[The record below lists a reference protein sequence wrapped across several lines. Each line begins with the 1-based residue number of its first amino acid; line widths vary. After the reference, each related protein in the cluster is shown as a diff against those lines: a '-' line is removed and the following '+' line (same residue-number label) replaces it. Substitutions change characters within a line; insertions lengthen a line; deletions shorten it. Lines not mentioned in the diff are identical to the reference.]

1 MIEPT
6 APTAQSGSGQGA
18 ARRIRRIVVAFDGA
32 TDENLAAVETGAAF
46 AARLRADLL
55 GLFIED
61 SDLAKL
67 AEYPGVATFGALSAG
82 RPPLGAAHLK
92 AALRAQLARTRHA
105 VERAAERRHI
115 RSSFEIRRGRVIA
128 EIVGAAS
135 PADLVIIGWRGGA
148 PTSVAAPGTP
158 AVALLAALFEATV
171 RCVLIPR
178 REEASA
184 GPVVVGYDASAAA
197 REGLAAAAEI
207 AGSGEP
213 GVTIEIALLTGRLD
227 QAEAWRREASIIA
240 APSGIRGVVFV
251 QLPNAELMEL
261 MAMAGRERASLLV
274 VPTHLLDPATTRL
287 AIERAP
293 CSLLLVR

>member
-1 MIEPT
+1 MTEATLPN
-6 APTAQSGSGQGA
+6 GA
-18 ARRIRRIVVAFDGA
+18 RSARRFRRIVVAFDGA
-32 TDENLAAVETGAAF
+32 ADEDPAAVEAGAAF

-67 AEYPGVATFGALSAG
+67 AEHPGVATFGALSAG

-92 AALRAQLARTRHA
+92 AALRAHLARTRQA
-105 VERAAERRHI
+105 IERAAEQRKVH
-115 RSSFEIRRGRVIA
+115 SMFEVRRGRVIA

-148 PTSVAAPGTP
+148 PASVIAPGTP
-158 AVALLAALFEATV
+158 AVALLAALAEATV

-178 REEASA
+178 RSRTFG
-184 GPVVVGYDASAAA
+184 GPIVVGYDASASA
-197 REGLAAAAEI
+197 RDGLAAAAEI
-207 AGSGEP
+207 SGSGA
-213 GVTIEIALLTGRLD
+213 TIKVALMTGRLD
-227 QAEAWRREASIIA
+227 EAEAWRREASA
-240 APSGIRGVVFV
+240 VMAEADAGGEVF
-251 QLPNAELMEL
+251 LHLGSADLMEL
-261 MAMAGRERASLLV
+261 MTIAGRDRASLLV
-274 VPTHLLDPATTRL
+274 VPSHRLDPATMRL